1 MASVA
6 SVMWDAELA
15 AVDDDVHAWQA
26 EPSVIEPISGILA
39 ELAGSGPALECAVFS
54 NAAPHLGPAG
64 PLGARA
70 ARVFFVTGVSPRR

>member
-1 MASVA
+1 MA

-15 AVDDDVHAWQA
+15 AVYDDVHAWQA

-39 ELAGSGPALECAVFS
+39 ELAGSGAALECAVFS

-70 ARVFFVTGVSPRR
+70 ARVFFFTGVSPRR

>member
-6 SVMWDAELA
+6 SVMWEAELA
-15 AVDDDVHAWQA
+15 AVYDDVHAWQA

-39 ELAGSGPALECAVFS
+39 ELAGSGAALERAVFS
-54 NAAPHLGPAG
+54 NAAAHLGPGG

-70 ARVFFVTGVSPRR
+70 ARGFFFTGVSPRR